1 MLARPEIGSKAHI
14 LLWLASKPPEEQFYW
29 RDWTVCACG
38 QYSFAFYEDARA
50 WTRQPATGPIH
61 ELNQMA
67 RWVSNRGTSYGRFGD
82 LYRQALMVWYPN
94 EFWKTEDMLWQR
106 AREQRDAGKTGDRI
120 ASAHSVVA
128 CEQAC

>member
-1 MLARPEIGSKAHI
+1 MLARPEIGTKAHI
-14 LLWLASKPPEEQFYW
+14 LLWLASKPPEESFYW

-38 QYSFAFYEDARA
+38 QYSFAHYGDSRQ
-50 WTRQPATGPIH
+50 WTRVEPGAPIH

-67 RWVSNRGTSYGRFGD
+67 RWVTSRVDGYGKFGD
-82 LYRQALMVWYPN
+82 LYRQAMMVWYPDD
-94 EFWKTEDMLWQR
+94 FWKTESALWQR